1 MMDPFETF
9 VLQDG
14 ASSIVEC
21 GLINCDQRAQIFHP
35 ASIRIWKKI
44 YLTKKKAVDLYYSA
58 GIHKILWSWLFHSM
72 QASCQTLQLSLQLRP
87 HMGRQIFIQH
97 FPFHGEQNL
106 LMKQT
111 NSEQTILMKQTN
123 SEFEVQSLVGFT
135 AHLFAHTF
143 SFEVSSD
150 SGQFNPV

>member
-1 MMDPFETF
+1 MDPFETF
-9 VLQDG
+9 VLQDR

-21 GLINCDQRAQIFHP
+21 GLINCDQKAQIFHP
-35 ASIRIWKKI
+35 ASIRIWKKN
-44 YLTKKKAVDLYYSA
+44 LSDKKKAVDLYYSA
-58 GIHKILWSWLFHSM
+58 GIHKILWPWLFHSM
-72 QASCQTLQLSLQLRP
+72 QASCQTLQLFLQLRP

-123 SEFEVQSLVGFT
+123 PVFEVQSFVGFT
-135 AHLFAHTF
+135 AHLIAPISVFKYSLTQD
-143 SFEVSSD
+143 SFV
-150 SGQFNPV
+150 

>member
-1 MMDPFETF
+1 
-9 VLQDG
+9 
-14 ASSIVEC
+14 
-21 GLINCDQRAQIFHP
+21 
-35 ASIRIWKKI
+35 
-44 YLTKKKAVDLYYSA
+44 
-58 GIHKILWSWLFHSM
+58 M

-135 AHLFAHTF
+135 AHLIAHTF
-143 SFEVSSD
+143 SFQVSSD
-150 SGQFNPV
+150 SGQFNLVKIFQEDHKRK